1 MKYEKLAVPVILASL
16 PGVVFEGLFPLYT
29 TQLGFTTLK
38 MTIFY
43 STFALS
49 GLIMRLLMGTVSDRY
64 TRRSVFLWAL
74 SLYAVAY
81 FFLSGAESMTFLM
94 VARFVQGAAGI
105 LLTLSVIGVI
115 TDENNNFGQ
124 SMGRF
129 DSNRYLG
136 GIIGIGLSF
145 LIFYH
150 YDLLEGW
157 KLFFLCCA
165 VASLVGC
172 IYSFFRIK
180 RQEKKEFHG
189 KARIV
194 FSRDKKKI
202 WVISLVFN
210 LFSSMIGV
218 LVIPYLKAA
227 YDLNMETMVFVFM
240 LPILVSSFVGPHL
253 GRLGDSFGYRKVM
266 VISAFL
272 SALMAFSIP
281 MFHNIKVFSLIWTF
295 YVVFMSAL
303 DYALDAL
310 FVQGIKENEIGNY
323 YGKYAFGVNIG
334 GILGPVAGGYLFD
347 KLGIHIPYMTFS
359 VLMVLF
365 GLFVLWQ
372 LPRES
377 NEED

>member
-1 MKYEKLAVPVILASL
+1 
-16 PGVVFEGLFPLYT
+16 
-29 TQLGFTTLK
+29 
-38 MTIFY
+38 
-43 STFALS
+43 
-49 GLIMRLLMGTVSDRY
+49 
-64 TRRSVFLWAL
+64 
-74 SLYAVAY
+74 
-81 FFLSGAESMTFLM
+81 
-94 VARFVQGAAGI
+94 
-105 LLTLSVIGVI
+105 
-115 TDENNNFGQ
+115 
-124 SMGRF
+124 
-129 DSNRYLG
+129 
-136 GIIGIGLSF
+136 
-145 LIFYH
+145 
-150 YDLLEGW
+150 
-157 KLFFLCCA
+157 
-165 VASLVGC
+165 
-172 IYSFFRIK
+172 
-180 RQEKKEFHG
+180 
-189 KARIV
+189 
-194 FSRDKKKI
+194 
-202 WVISLVFN
+202 
-210 LFSSMIGV
+210 MIGV

-281 MFHNIKVFSLIWTF
+281 MFHNIKAFSLIWTF